1 VLRSIKWLKIK
12 YNLFTRSK
20 EMKDV
25 PQISIQHWVDII
37 AKSELPA
44 ITSTARMLDK
54 FNNDHQYSSV
64 SHAFGIN

>member
-1 VLRSIKWLKIK
+1 
-12 YNLFTRSK
+12 
-20 EMKDV
+20 MKDV

-54 FNNDHQYSSV
+54 LNNDHQCSSV